1 MAGRLVLANARLIDC
16 AAPEPG
22 AATPEPRAASVI
34 IEGGRIVEIVAGGR
48 APAPAGGT
56 VIDLAGLHL
65 LPGLWDVHVHFEWP
79 RLQDASVAE
88 LTLQYAANAYEAMT
102 EAGVTAVRTAGTPHL
117 IDVALKRAFDSGRL
131 VGPRI
136 FAGGWFLTT
145 TAGHALATGFARP
158 CDGAEA
164 FITAIREQIQGGVDH
179 IKLNLTGGIIGPA
192 WDRHWHSFFT
202 DAELEAA
209 FGICRQRGMKVMA
222 HAANAEAV
230 KAALRLGAHSVEHGY
245 VMDDEAVA
253 LFLQR
258 DAWYVPTLG
267 ITHLTPSQAT
277 SVREKRY
284 VEERSLPAS
293 VNARAEAAVGEHRA
307 WFQRALAAGVKMALG
322 SDLRPLRDAALLEI
336 GLWVKDGATPR
347 QALLAATRHAAELC
361 GAADELGTVEVGKRA
376 DLIAVRGN
384 PLDDVEHLGS
394 LALVVKDGRVVADW
408 RARQR

>member
-1 MAGRLVLANARLIDC
+1 MAARLVLVNARLIDC
-16 AAPEPG
+16 VAPEPR
-22 AATPEPRAASVI
+22 RAAVVVD
-34 IEGGRIVEIVAGGR
+34 GGRIVEILDGGR
-48 APAPAGGT
+48 TPTAAGAT
-56 VIDLAGLHL
+56 VIDLDGLYL

-79 RLQDASVAE
+79 RLPEASIAE
-88 LTLQYAANAYEAMT
+88 LTLQYAANAYEALT

-145 TAGHALATGFARP
+145 TAGHALATGFAKP
-158 CDGAEA
+158 CDGPEA
-164 FITAIREQIQGGVDH
+164 FVTAIREQIQGGVDH

-209 FGICRQRGMKVMA
+209 FGICRQRGMRVMA

-245 VMDDEAVA
+245 VMDDESLA
-253 LFLQR
+253 LFRER

-267 ITHLTPSQAT
+267 ITHLTPAQAT
-277 SVREKRY
+277 SPREKRY
-284 VEERSLPAS
+284 VEERNLPAS
-293 VNARAEAAVGEHRA
+293 VHARAEAAVGEHRA
-307 WFQRALAAGVKMALG
+307 WFQRALKAGVKMALG

-347 QALLAATRHAAELC
+347 QALLAATRQAAELC
-361 GAADELGTVEVGKRA
+361 GAADELGTVEVDKRA

-384 PLDDVEHLGS
+384 PLDDVEHLAD
-394 LALVVKDGRVVADW
+394 LALVVKDGRVVAD
-408 RARQR
+408 RR

>member
-1 MAGRLVLANARLIDC
+1 MAGRLVLTGARLIDC
-16 AAPEPG
+16 VAPD
-22 AATPEPRAASVI
+22 PREASVVI
-34 IEGGRIVEIVAGGR
+34 DGGRIVEILDGRR
-48 APAPAGGT
+48 APAAVTGAT

-79 RLQDASVAE
+79 RVPDASIAE
-88 LTLQYAANAYEAMT
+88 LTLQYAANAGEALT

-117 IDVALKRAFDSGRL
+117 IDVALKRAFDAGRL
-131 VGPRI
+131 DGPRI

-158 CDGAEA
+158 IDGPDA
-164 FITAIREQIQGGVDH
+164 FVTAIREQIQGGVDH

-202 DAELEAA
+202 PAELEAA
-209 FGICRQRGMKVMA
+209 FAICRQRGMRVMA

-245 VMDDEAVA
+245 VMDDEALA
-253 LFLQR
+253 LLCER

-307 WFQRALAAGVKMALG
+307 WFQRALKAGVKMALG

-347 QALLAATRHAAELC
+347 QALLAATRHAAALC
-361 GAADELGTVEVGKRA
+361 GAADELGTVEVGKKA

-384 PLDDVEHLGS
+384 PLDDVERLGE
-394 LALVVKDGRVVADW
+394 LALVIKDGRLVADH
-408 RARQR
+408 RERRGV

>member
-1 MAGRLVLANARLIDC
+1 MSRLVLTNARLIDC
-16 AAPEPG
+16 VA
-22 AATPEPRAASVI
+22 PEPRAASVVVD
-34 IEGGRIVEIVAGGR
+34 GGRIVEILDGRR
-48 APAPAGGT
+48 APTVSGAT
-56 VIDLAGLHL
+56 VIDLTGLHL
-65 LPGLWDVHVHFEWP
+65 LPGLWDAHVHFEWP
-79 RLQDASVAE
+79 RLHEASIAE
-88 LTLQYAANAYEAMT
+88 LTLQYAANASEALT

-117 IDVALKRAFDSGRL
+117 IDVALKRAFDAGRL

-145 TAGHALATGFARP
+145 TAGHALATGFAKP
-158 CDGAEA
+158 IDGPDA
-164 FITAIREQIQGGVDH
+164 FVTAIREQIQGGVDH

-202 DAELEAA
+202 PAELEAA
-209 FGICRQRGMKVMA
+209 FAICRQRGMKVMA

-245 VMDDEAVA
+245 VMDDEALA
-253 LFLQR
+253 LFRER

-293 VNARAEAAVGEHRA
+293 VNTRAEDAVGEHRA
-307 WFQRALAAGVKMALG
+307 WFQKALKAGVKMALG

-361 GAADELGTVEVGKRA
+361 GADGELGTVEVGKRA

-384 PLDDVEHLGS
+384 PLDDVEHLGE
-394 LALVVKDGRVVADW
+394 LVLVIKDGRLVADH
-408 RARQR
+408 RGRY